1 MPRSHV
7 MDTIHS
13 KAGLRC
19 LNEATASTMAVMV
32 WKAKKEMNSL
42 WVNLFSEKNYER
54 KTRFAVSDNICPPV
68 PGYQS
73 LPSNLMARV
82 WNSVPG
88 LQSATSLGKAKSLAR
103 IWARTIPR

>member
-1 MPRSHV
+1 
-7 MDTIHS
+7 
-13 KAGLRC
+13 
-19 LNEATASTMAVMV
+19 MAVMV

-54 KTRFAVSDNICPPV
+54 IKTRFAVSDNICPPV
-68 PGYQS
+68 PGYQT

-88 LQSATSLGKAKSLAR
+88 LQSAKSLGKAKSLAR